1 MRKFAGLLIVCAL
14 LCIGQAASADP
25 YEDGLAA
32 SQRGDYSTALKIWL
46 PLAERGNVKAQAI
59 LGLLFTGGIGGV
71 AQDYKEAVKWYR
83 LAADQ
88 GDAKDQADAQFNL
101 GVMYR
106 DGQGIARN
114 YKESVKWFRRAAE
127 QQHARAQNNLGV
139 MFAAGQGI
147 AQDYIRAHMWFNLA
161 AASLSGEDG
170 KNATDGRNTL
180 AARMTSAQI
189 AQAQEMAR
197 KCQQSKFKDCGW

>member
-1 MRKFAGLLIVCAL
+1 MRKFIGMLIVSAL
-14 LCIGQAASADP
+14 LSVGQVASAGP
-25 YEDGLAA
+25 YEDGFAA
-32 SQRGDYSTALKIWL
+32 YKQRDYATALRLWR
-46 PLAERGNVKAQAI
+46 PLAEQGNASAQN
-59 LGLLFTGGIGGV
+59 
-71 AQDYKEAVKWYR
+71 
-83 LAADQ
+83 
-88 GDAKDQADAQFNL
+88 NL
-101 GVMYR
+101 GNMYR